1 MASMRKPP
9 GLGATC
15 LRIVGVAAVALIALV
30 GAAQTQGALQP
41 QPEAATTWGWS
52 ARAAVT
58 AKSHMVAAANPHAV
72 EAGLEMLREGGSAAD
87 AAIAVQ
93 LVLNLVEPQSSGIGG
108 GGFVLYWNAA
118 TKKLETYDGRETAP
132 AAAKPDRFMTGARP
146 MQLGAAIFGGASVG
160 VPGTVRLLE
169 AVHKAHGRLP
179 WARLFQPAIRLAE
192 QGFRVSPRLNLLL
205 RWYGAQRFAP
215 QARNYFFDVTGS
227 ARPIGQLLKNPEL
240 AATLRAIAEK
250 GAGAFY
256 EGAIAQAI
264 VDAVRGAP
272 NHQGDITLADLA
284 GYRVKARDPVCFAYR
299 GNRVC
304 SMGPPSSGALA
315 VGQVLKLVEAYDL
328 GKGPADAMNGP
339 ALHLLAEAEKL
350 AFADRDR
357 YVGDPDFVSVP
368 IGLLDPGYLAGR
380 RALINPAAAM
390 EKASAGT
397 PPQIGSL
404 MPGADET
411 VEQDGTSHISIVDRQ
426 GNAIAMTTTIESGFG
441 SRLWAGGFLL
451 NNQMTDFAFRPQDGA
466 GRALANAVAPGKR
479 PRSSMAP
486 TIVFDAAGK
495 PWAVLGSPGGSHI
508 ILYVV
513 KALVA
518 LIDWRLDA
526 QQAVSL
532 MNFGSRGG
540 QLEME
545 IDHRSALWHALKMKP
560 YGHSIRADLLN
571 SGTHAIVVRGDGKL
585 EGGADPR
592 REGVARGD

>member
-1 MASMRKPP
+1 
-9 GLGATC
+9 
-15 LRIVGVAAVALIALV
+15 
-30 GAAQTQGALQP
+30 
-41 QPEAATTWGWS
+41 
-52 ARAAVT
+52 
-58 AKSHMVAAANPHAV
+58 
-72 EAGLEMLREGGSAAD
+72 
-87 AAIAVQ
+87 
-93 LVLNLVEPQSSGIGG
+93 
-108 GGFVLYWNAA
+108 
-118 TKKLETYDGRETAP
+118 
-132 AAAKPDRFMTGARP
+132 
-146 MQLGAAIFGGASVG
+146 
-160 VPGTVRLLE
+160 
-169 AVHKAHGRLP
+169 
-179 WARLFQPAIRLAE
+179 
-192 QGFRVSPRLNLLL
+192 
-205 RWYGAQRFAP
+205 
-215 QARNYFFDVTGS
+215 
-227 ARPIGQLLKNPEL
+227 
-240 AATLRAIAEK
+240 
-250 GAGAFY
+250 
-256 EGAIAQAI
+256 
-264 VDAVRGAP
+264 VRGAP